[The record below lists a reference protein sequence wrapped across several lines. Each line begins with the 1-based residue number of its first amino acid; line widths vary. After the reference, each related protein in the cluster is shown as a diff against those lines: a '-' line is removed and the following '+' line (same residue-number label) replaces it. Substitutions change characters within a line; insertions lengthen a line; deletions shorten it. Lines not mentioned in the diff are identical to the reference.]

1 MHQYLID
8 SFNASPS
15 QDFDKLTDQIPYKPL
30 NFMIG
35 QIAFGG
41 RISDFL
47 DSRCVSTIMSLIL
60 NKQLFDEEHQMCV
73 QNQSYVTPP
82 MDAGYDEVI

>member
-1 MHQYLID
+1 MGSH
-8 SFNASPS
+8 SFDDLSS
-15 QDFDKLTDQIPYKPL
+15 MVPYKPL

-47 DSRCVSTIMSLIL
+47 DSRCVSTIMQLIL
-60 NKQLFDEEHQMCV
+60 NKDLFDKSH
-73 QNQSYVTPP
+73 
-82 MDAGYDEVI
+82 